1 MKNRFTPLLLLSCFG
16 ILPLQAET
24 LSWSGAAADQDFLNP
39 ENWTPAQSFT
49 AADTLIVDGAN
60 VSAPILLRS
69 DAEFGALLLTNKT
82 QTIALQAEESARLK
96 ISGVLASDDK
106 NSLDVISSS
115 ATSGTNQINADI
127 VLSGTRLVRIKSST
141 GTLWLSGNI
150 SEETE
155 GMSVLHSRNDPSSQ
169 RLVTGQNT
177 YSGITSLNSDTLIV
191 SSLGMTG
198 QPSAIGRNKQINIGY
213 KGSRTA
219 VLVYIGDGETTDKD
233 FQWGG
238 GSGSSSFQNRSETG
252 PVEFTGSFLF
262 PYYGTL
268 NLSGSNPGTNIVHCP
283 ICNPQNSGGTDAVKL
298 GVNLTDID
306 RSAWLFTGD
315 NTHTDTTEINYGTL
329 LLSGDNSA
337 ATGVWSVKQNAT
349 LGGTTTL
356 GGSVSLMGTLKP
368 GLPKGE
374 MVITQDLTIGEKGYG
389 TIACSPDTSLLV
401 KGVFQISGK
410 WKVDIA
416 EGFQPGGEFVLL
428 EYGSMTASS
437 ETYETPTIKGSIPT
451 FSDGTAPTVECTN
464 DGNRL
469 ILTGIH
475 SPVKGSI
482 IFIH

>member
-1 MKNRFTPLLLLSCFG
+1 MKNRITPLFLLSCFG
-16 ILPLQAET
+16 ILHLQAET
-24 LSWSGAAADQDFLNP
+24 LSWSGAADDQDFLNP
-39 ENWTPAQSFT
+39 DNWTPAQSFT
-49 AADTLIVDGAN
+49 AADTLIIDGTN

-69 DAEFGALLLTNKT
+69 DAEFGTLQLTNKT
-82 QTIALQAEESARLK
+82 QNVSLLAEGAARLK

-106 NSLDVISSS
+106 NSEDVISSS

-127 VLSGTRLVRIKSST
+127 VLSGTRQARIKSSK

-155 GMSVLHSRNDPSSQ
+155 GMPVLHSRNDASSQ

-177 YSGITSLNSDTLIV
+177 YSGITSLNSDTLTV
-191 SSLGMTG
+191 SSLGMAG

-213 KGSRTA
+213 KGSRTSILA
-219 VLVYIGDGETTDKD
+219 YIGNGETTDKD

-238 GSGSSSFQNRSETG
+238 GTGSSSFHNRSKTG

-262 PYYGTL
+262 PDYGTL

-283 ICNPQNSGGTDAVKL
+283 IVNPQNSGGTDATKL
-298 GVNLTDID
+298 GVNLTSID
-306 RSAWLFTGD
+306 TSTWLFTGD

-329 LLSGDNSA
+329 LLAGDNSA
-337 ATGVWSVKQNAT
+337 ATGEWSVKQNAT

-374 MVITQDLTIGEKGYG
+374 LAIAQDLTIGEKNYG

-401 KGVFQISGK
+401 KGTFQIIGK
-410 WKVDIA
+410 WKIDIS

-428 EYGSMTASS
+428 EYGAMAADS

-451 FSDGTAPTVECTN
+451 YSDGTAPSVECIN

-469 ILTGIH
+469 ILAGIH
-475 SPVKGSI
+475 SPVTGSI
-482 IFIH
+482 IVIH